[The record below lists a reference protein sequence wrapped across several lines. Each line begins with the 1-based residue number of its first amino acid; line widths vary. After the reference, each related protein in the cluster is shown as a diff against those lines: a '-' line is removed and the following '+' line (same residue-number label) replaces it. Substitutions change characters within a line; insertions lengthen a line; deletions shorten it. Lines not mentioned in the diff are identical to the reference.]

1 MKPMVYA
8 PFKLSKMLLPKKF
21 LSVLAFSCC
30 SVVLVNAQGGLLG
43 GAKSA
48 LNSLKGG
55 KSGSLSSD
63 DIVAGLKEA
72 LSQGAK
78 KSADRLS
85 AADGFFKDAAV
96 KILLPPEASK
106 VEKTLR
112 SAGFGKQVDEAILSL
127 NRAAE
132 DAAKSAAPIFLSAV
146 KGMSV
151 QDGVGILKG
160 PDTAATAYLRK
171 STTAPLTS
179 AFRPVIDTSLQ
190 KTGATKYWKVLFE
203 TYNKMPFVSKVNPD
217 LSSYATQK
225 AMDGVFYYV
234 AQEEKNIRQN
244 PAAQVTDLLKKV
256 FGGSK

>member
-1 MKPMVYA
+1 MKRI
-8 PFKLSKMLLPKKF
+8 S
-21 LSVLAFSCC
+21 
-30 SVVLVNAQGGLLG
+30 SVVLFSLCFFLMVGTVNAQGLLS
-43 GAKSA
+43 GAKKA
-48 LNSLKGG
+48 LNSVKGG

-72 LSQGAK
+72 LSRGAQ
-78 KSADRLS
+78 KSADKLS
-85 AADGFFKDAAV
+85 AVDGFFKDAAV
-96 KILLPPEASK
+96 KILLPPEAAK
-106 VEKTLR
+106 VEKALR
-112 SAGFGKQVDEAILSL
+112 SAGFGKQVDDAILSL

-132 DAAKSAAPIFLSAV
+132 DAAKSAAPIFLNAI

-171 STTAPLTS
+171 STTSPLTA

-190 KTGATKYWKVLFE
+190 KTGATKYWKTVFE
-203 TYNKMPFVSKVNPD
+203 TYNKLPLVKKVNPD
-217 LSSYATQK
+217 LASYATGK
-225 AMDGVFYYV
+225 TIDGVFYYV

-256 FGGSK
+256 FGGK